1 MILIIKLIRL
11 IVADDLA
18 CDIKSGEIPAT
29 NATEPVKDSRCRFQ
43 ICERD
48 DFGKQIA
55 GQEETEALRSG
66 QPPNMLADVLQPP
79 RQIADPRGSDL
90 RTSRWDG
97 DSSQSNGFFHLA
109 DGPLHTD
116 QDGPGNNAVADIQLF
131 QPGKASDSLHIR
143 VSQSMPHVQV

>member
-18 CDIKSGEIPAT
+18 CDIKSGEIPAA

-79 RQIADPRGSDL
+79 RQIADPRGSSS
-90 RTSRWDG
+90 RTSRWIG
-97 DSSQSNGFFHLA
+97 TQA
-109 DGPLHTD
+109 ERM
-116 QDGPGNNAVADIQLF
+116 
-131 QPGKASDSLHIR
+131 ASFISR
-143 VSQSMPHVQV
+143 TARSMPTRTARAMMLWPIFSSSKPAMRATACTVVQVKPCPM